1 MSTTDAAVVGAGPAG
16 TWAAYSL
23 ARAGARVTIF
33 DASHPREK
41 PCGGGL
47 TWRTLALLHGV
58 LEGGRVPLVPIT
70 SVRFESEKPGARAR
84 EHKPAAR
91 STAHHALPEVVST
104 RFPLPADGLLLD
116 VPLAVV
122 SRSALDGALLAAALE
137 AGATLVPERVLDV
150 SAGSGPPRVRTA
162 KREVVAEFL
171 LGADGAASVV
181 RRRLLGGFSRSQ
193 LSLAT
198 GYFVYGTTSS
208 ETVLRCTGDPAGYFW
223 SFPRPDHLA
232 IGICAQ
238 ADGAASG
245 PLREYVAR
253 WISDCRAPA
262 ARLKPYSWPIP
273 SLSRTDV
280 DRQRPGTGRW
290 MLLGDA
296 AGLVDPLTREGIYFA
311 IKSAELAAASLTDGA
326 ADPAAAY
333 VDHLRAEVF
342 SELERAAALKTGFFS
357 PRFTCLLVEAL
368 GRSEP
373 VRRIMVDLIAGRQAY
388 AGLRRRLAGT
398 FEVGLAWRLLKLE
411 LRGRFAAS
419 LALRDLRHPGS
430 RGVPTAGGGYFAQ

>member
-47 TWRTLALLHGV
+47 TWRTLTLIRGV
-58 LEGGRVPLVPIT
+58 LESGHVPLVPVT
-70 SVRFESEKPGARAR
+70 SVCFESEKPGAHAR
-84 EHKPAAR
+84 ER
-91 STAHHALPEVVST
+91 EVVST
-104 RFPLPADGLLLD
+104 RFPLPADAPPLD
-116 VPLAVV
+116 VPLAVA

-150 SAGSGPPRVRTA
+150 SADGGPPRIRTA
-162 KREVVAEFL
+162 KREMVTGFL

-198 GYFVYGTTSS
+198 GYFAHGTTSS
-208 ETVLRCTGDPAGYFW
+208 EIVLRCTRDPAGYFW
-223 SFPRPDHLA
+223 SFPRPHHLA
-232 IGICAQ
+232 IGVCAQ
-238 ADGAASG
+238 ADGTSAVT
-245 PLREYVAR
+245 LRGYVAR

-262 ARLKPYSWPIP
+262 VRLEPYSWPIP
-273 SLSRTDV
+273 SLSCTDFG
-280 DRQRPGTGRW
+280 RQRPGAGRW

-311 IKSAELAAASLTDGA
+311 IKSAELAAASLTDAA

-333 VDHLRAEVF
+333 VDRLRAELF

-388 AGLRRRLAGT
+388 AGLRRRLVGT
-398 FEVGLAWRLLKLE
+398 FEAGLAWRLLKLE
-411 LRGRFAAS
+411 LWGRSAAS
-419 LALRDLRHPGS
+419 QALQDRRHAGDLGA
-430 RGVPTAGGGYFAQ
+430 PTSGGAYFAQ